1 MAYTTI
7 NKSTEH
13 FDIRTYS
20 ASGGGSVSDV
30 AFQPDFLWF
39 KNRTGAGDHGL
50 MDAVRGITKILH
62 SNDNNAEATSNGS
75 NDFNAFS
82 SNGFNYGASS
92 ALDTGSGTPC
102 TWLWKAGS
110 SNTSV
115 SASGSGNGAYNACTH
130 RANTTAGFSIVQYT
144 GRNGD
149 IGNGNETKVTHG
161 LGVKPNFIII
171 KRTDASESWVVRGGT
186 SPLQSDYHVSL
197 NTTDA
202 RSGSFYVGQ
211 AQNDNATHFV
221 VGNSGRTNQ
230 QGGTYIAY
238 VFANKTGYSKFGSY
252 TGNGNADG
260 TFVYTGFKPAFVMAK
275 NTAVTSSWEILDSTR
290 NTFNPTAKSI
300 FPDGTGVEYDYT
312 NRVDLLSNGF
322 KWRTNSSP
330 NESGNSIIYMAFAKA
345 PLVGTNGVT
354 AKAR

>member
-75 NDFNAFS
+75 NDFNAFT

-102 TWLWKAGS
+102 TWLWKASGGLGS
-110 SNTSV
+110 ANTAGTINSTVSV
-115 SASGSGNGAYNACTH
+115 
-130 RANTTAGFSIVQYT
+130 NTTAGFSIVRFT
-144 GRNGD
+144 GTGANATVGHGLGSVPKMIILKKTNGGAD
-149 IGNGNETKVTHG
+149 WIVYHNSMGNTKALKLNTTAALSTDNGYFNATTPTSTLFSLGNDGFSNGSSATIIAYCFADVQGYSKMGSYIGNGN
-161 LGVKPNFIII
+161 
-171 KRTDASESWVVRGGT
+171 
-186 SPLQSDYHVSL
+186 
-197 NTTDA
+197 
-202 RSGSFYVGQ
+202 
-211 AQNDNATHFV
+211 
-221 VGNSGRTNQ
+221 
-230 QGGTYIAY
+230 
-238 VFANKTGYSKFGSY
+238 AN
-252 TGNGNADG
+252 G

-290 NTFNPTAKSI
+290 NTFNPTAKSL

>member
-102 TWLWKAGS
+102 TWLWKASGGLGS
-110 SNTSV
+110 ANTAGTINSTVSV
-115 SASGSGNGAYNACTH
+115 
-130 RANTTAGFSIVQYT
+130 NTTAGFSIVRFT
-144 GRNGD
+144 GTGANATVGHGLGSVPKMIILKKTNGGAD
-149 IGNGNETKVTHG
+149 WIVYHNSMGNTKALKLNTTAALSTDNGYFNATTPTSTLFSLGNDGFSNGSSATIIAYCFADVQGYSKMGSYIGNGN
-161 LGVKPNFIII
+161 
-171 KRTDASESWVVRGGT
+171 
-186 SPLQSDYHVSL
+186 
-197 NTTDA
+197 
-202 RSGSFYVGQ
+202 
-211 AQNDNATHFV
+211 
-221 VGNSGRTNQ
+221 
-230 QGGTYIAY
+230 
-238 VFANKTGYSKFGSY
+238 AN
-252 TGNGNADG
+252 G

-290 NTFNPTAKSI
+290 NTFNPTAKSL

-345 PLVGTNGVT
+345 PLVGTNNVPCT
-354 AKAR
+354 AR

>member
-75 NDFNAFS
+75 NDFNTFS

-102 TWLWKAGS
+102 TWLWKANG
-110 SNTSV
+110 
-115 SASGSGNGAYNACTH
+115 SGSANTAGTINSTVSV
-130 RANTTAGFSIVQYT
+130 NTTAGFSIVKFT
-144 GRNGD
+144 GTGANATVG
-149 IGNGNETKVTHG
+149 HG
-161 LGVKPNFIII
+161 LGAVPKMIIL
-171 KRTDASESWVVRGGT
+171 KKTNGGA
-186 SPLQSDYHVSL
+186 DWIVYHNSMGNTKALKL
-197 NTTDA
+197 NTTAALSTDTGYFNSA
-202 RSGSFYVGQ
+202 TPTSTLFSLGNDGFSNGSS
-211 AQNDNATHFV
+211 ATI
-221 VGNSGRTNQ
+221 
-230 QGGTYIAY
+230 IAY
-238 VFANKTGYSKFGSY
+238 CFADVQGYSKMGSY
-252 TGNGNADG
+252 TGNGNANG

-290 NTFNPTAKSI
+290 NTFNPTAKSL

-322 KWRTNSSP
+322 KWRTTSSP
-330 NESGNSIIYMAFAKA
+330 NESGNSIIYMAFAEA
-345 PLVGTNGVT
+345 PLVGTNNVPCI
-354 AKAR
+354 AR